1 MSMSGDSGSAKFT
14 VNVEGI
20 KDSTRVYVELR
31 KRGAWEI
38 TYARMLPSSG
48 EPILLK
54 DVQ

>member
-1 MSMSGDSGSAKFT
+1 MSTSGDSGNAKFT
-14 VNVEGI
+14 VNVEGA
-20 KDSTRVYVELR
+20 KGSTRVYVELR

-48 EPILLK
+48 EPVLLK